1 MVTTEFVLSKALEMM
16 NEAGFELYD
25 LLDRCRALVTRDF
38 DFFREKI
45 GMAIAMGVGGQD
57 FGANL
62 KCYEGRL
69 GDNGKR

>member
-1 MVTTEFVLSKALEMM
+1 MLSKALEMM

-45 GMAIAMGVGGQD
+45 GMAIAIGGRRSG
-57 FGANL
+57 FWCKFEVL
-62 KCYEGRL
+62 
-69 GDNGKR
+69 